1 MVITYLGMSLPMTVS
16 STITWLKNPSGN
28 GNEVKIQKLKSK
40 YIIDIVIIWRINY
53 ICVLFNIKKIKYS

>member
-1 MVITYLGMSLPMTVS
+1 MSLPMTVS
-16 STITWLKNPSGN
+16 STITWLKKPSGN

-53 ICVLFNIKKIKYS
+53 ICVLFNT